1 MRSRRRKNSRLGM
14 RQPSAN
20 NSGGMNS
27 SRNSFG
33 SRSTCKP
40 KLGTLIAA
48 PGAIWVNGNGN
59 SATRTNTAEQAN
71 QSNRA
76 RNRIAAIIGR
86 KQEGTQK
93 SDTPM
98 KIGREAGQ
106 DRRGEAGG

>member
-14 RQPSAN
+14 PQPSAN

-48 PGAIWVNGNGN
+48 PSAIWVHGNGN
-59 SATRTNTAEQAN
+59 RAKRTTGSEEHTSELQSLMRISSAVFGLKKKTA
-71 QSNRA
+71 
-76 RNRIAAIIGR
+76 
-86 KQEGTQK
+86 KT
-93 SDTPM
+93 D
-98 KIGREAGQ
+98 REP
-106 DRRGEAGG
+106 EKHK